1 MRQQRRFLMCAAG
14 NRRSIPAPFGSPG
27 GHRPSIPAPFGSPA
41 RHRHSIDA
49 HDRMPAAW
57 RRSAAWLGLA
67 ILIAQLAAAQMLYN
81 PNDERFKSLYLEKTQ
96 SDYRMQ
102 KQDFQRQKL
111 LHDKGLIS
119 ERDYSQSEA
128 SFKAAQITYQQ
139 AILSL
144 AFEQPHI
151 TIDNGIK
158 YQGKDGKKRVR
169 LTLRNTTGGLIEGRK
184 IELEDFEGIRT
195 DRIANV
201 YVSLLNDAKAIVS
214 KPYEAKIESM
224 PFNKPIAVD
233 FFLLQD
239 LDNVTVKCVY
249 GDKTDEKKI
258 FLQKDE
264 SANRVLISSEQFS
277 QEADLGAR
285 ANYNLTLEL
294 FSSSD
299 NVYKLD
305 VFNLPRQIAC
315 DFLEDP
321 TNARLSQVKFSQD
334 INSRKIALAVY
345 LPDRYDSTSFMIDA
359 PITFFAA
366 AIPRS
371 DAEQV
376 ADKEKGYTAA
386 ELDRMN
392 ISYIRLELVPRGV
405 GRIQVRAANF
415 YQELR
420 PNERVQM
427 NLTVYNDGT
436 RRLDN
441 IKVQAESPLNW
452 TSTIL
457 PDLVPSLLPGK
468 EETIAVT
475 IIPPSDVSVGDYETT
490 IKTEAFASNRK
501 VDSEDKKIRIHISSS
516 ANILG
521 TASLILLL
529 VGILVGVVVFGVRL
543 SRR

>member
-1 MRQQRRFLMCAAG
+1 MRGETGHSRTITATRT
-14 NRRSIPAPFGSPG
+14 PATG
-27 GHRPSIPAPFGSPA
+27 GRG
-41 RHRHSIDA
+41 RVVC
-49 HDRMPAAW
+49 
-57 RRSAAWLGLA
+57 LGLA
-67 ILIAQLAAAQMLYN
+67 LLIAQLAAAQMLYN

-96 SDYRMQ
+96 SDYGMQ

-128 SFKAAQITYQQ
+128 SFKSAQITYQQ

-169 LTLRNTTGGLIEGRK
+169 LTLRNTTGGLIEGKK

-224 PFNKPIAVD
+224 PFNKPIGVD

-305 VFNLPRQIAC
+305 VFNLPRQISC

-366 AIPRS
+366 AIPRTE
-371 DAEQV
+371 AEQV
-376 ADKEKGYTAA
+376 ADKEKRYTAA

-405 GRIQVRAANF
+405 GRIQVRATNF

-420 PNERVQM
+420 SGERVQM

-452 TSTIL
+452 SSSII

-475 IIPPSDVSVGDYETT
+475 IIPPPDVSVGDYETT

-516 ANILG
+516 ANIFG
-521 TASLILLL
+521 TAALILLL

>member
-27 GHRPSIPAPFGSPA
+27 GHRLSIPVPLGTPAGYRHPIHAPRWSPA
-41 RHRHSIDA
+41 PWRGR
-49 HDRMPAAW
+49 AAC
-57 RRSAAWLGLA
+57 LGLA
-67 ILIAQLAAAQMLYN
+67 LLIAQLVAAQMLYN

>member
-1 MRQQRRFLMCAAG
+1 MGRLV
-14 NRRSIPAPFGSPG
+14 
-27 GHRPSIPAPFGSPA
+27 
-41 RHRHSIDA
+41 
-49 HDRMPAAW
+49 
-57 RRSAAWLGLA
+57 GLA
-67 ILIAQLAAAQMLYN
+67 LALVVAHFAAAQMLYN

-151 TIDNGIK
+151 TIDNGVK

-169 LTLRNTTGGLIEGRK
+169 LTLRNTTGGLIEGKK
-184 IELEDFEGIRT
+184 IELEDFEGIKT

-201 YVSLLNDAKAIVS
+201 YVSLLNETKAIVS
-214 KPYEAKIESM
+214 KPYEAKIETM
-224 PFNKPIAVD
+224 PFNRPVALD

-264 SANRVLISSEQFS
+264 SANRVLISSDQFS

-334 INSRKIALAVY
+334 VNSRKIALAIY
-345 LPDRYDSTSFMIDA
+345 LPDRYDSASFMIDA
-359 PITFFAA
+359 PIAFYAA
-366 AIPRS
+366 AIPRAQ
-371 DAEQV
+371 AENV
-376 ADKEKGYTAA
+376 ADKEKKYTVA
-386 ELDRMN
+386 ELDRLN

-405 GRIQVRAANF
+405 GRIEVRAANF
-415 YQELR
+415 YQELK
-420 PNERVQM
+420 PGERVQM

-468 EETIAVT
+468 EETVSVT
-475 IIPPSDVSVGDYETT
+475 IIPPGDVSVGDYETT
-490 IKTEAFASNRK
+490 IKTEAFASSRK
-501 VDSEDKKIRIHISSS
+501 VDSEDKKIRIHIYSS
-516 ANILG
+516 ANVFG
-521 TASLILLL
+521 TVALILLL

>member
-14 NRRSIPAPFGSPG
+14 NRRSIPTPFGSPG
-27 GHRPSIPAPFGSPA
+27 GHRLSIPVPLGTPAEYRHPIHAPRWSPA
-41 RHRHSIDA
+41 PWRGR
-49 HDRMPAAW
+49 AAC
-57 RRSAAWLGLA
+57 LGLA
-67 ILIAQLAAAQMLYN
+67 LLIAQLVAAQMLYN

-169 LTLRNTTGGLIEGRK
+169 LTMRNTTGGLIEGRK

-475 IIPPSDVSVGDYETT
+475 IVPPSDVSVGDYETT

>member
-1 MRQQRRFLMCAAG
+1 MRRRRRIPGSEIERPRMIPAPRGARAG
-14 NRRSIPAPFGSPG
+14 KRHVVPARVGLPAGYRHSIPAPD
-27 GHRPSIPAPFGSPA
+27 RSPA
-41 RHRHSIDA
+41 RR
-49 HDRMPAAW
+49 RGRAAC
-57 RRSAAWLGLA
+57 LGLA
-67 ILIAQLAAAQMLYN
+67 LLIAQLAAAQMLYN

-111 LHDKGLIS
+111 LHDKGLIT

-169 LTLRNTTGGLIEGRK
+169 LTMRNTTGGLIEGRK

-305 VFNLPRQIAC
+305 VFNLPRQISC

-366 AIPRS
+366 AIPRTE
-371 DAEQV
+371 AEKV
-376 ADKEKGYTAA
+376 ADKEKKYTAA

-452 TSTIL
+452 NSAII

-475 IIPPSDVSVGDYETT
+475 IIPPPDVSVGDYETT

-516 ANILG
+516 ANMLG
-521 TASLILLL
+521 TAALILLL

>member
-14 NRRSIPAPFGSPG
+14 NRRSIPTPFGSPG
-27 GHRPSIPAPFGSPA
+27 GHRLSIPVPLGTPAEYRHPIHAPRWSPA
-41 RHRHSIDA
+41 PWRGR
-49 HDRMPAAW
+49 AAC
-57 RRSAAWLGLA
+57 LGLA
-67 ILIAQLAAAQMLYN
+67 LLIAQLVAAQMLYN

-371 DAEQV
+371 EAEKV
-376 ADKEKGYTAA
+376 ADKEKRYTAA

>member
-1 MRQQRRFLMCAAG
+1 MGRFACLAFALVV
-14 NRRSIPAPFGSPG
+14 
-27 GHRPSIPAPFGSPA
+27 A
-41 RHRHSIDA
+41 R
-49 HDRMPAAW
+49 
-57 RRSAAWLGLA
+57 
-67 ILIAQLAAAQMLYN
+67 LAASQMLYN

-96 SDYRMQ
+96 SDYKMQ
-102 KQDFQRQKL
+102 KQDFEHQKL

-119 ERDYSQSEA
+119 ERDFSQSEA
-128 SFKAAQITYQQ
+128 SFKDAQITYQQ

-144 AFEQPHI
+144 AFDQPHI
-151 TIDNGIK
+151 TIDNGVK

-169 LTLRNTTGGLIEGRK
+169 LTLRNTTGGLIEGKK
-184 IELEDFEGIRT
+184 IELEDFEGIKT
-195 DRIANV
+195 DRISNV

-214 KPYEAKIESM
+214 RPYEAKVESM
-224 PFNKPIAVD
+224 PVNRQITLD

-239 LDNVTVKCVY
+239 LDNVTVKCVF

-258 FLQKDE
+258 YLQKDE
-264 SANRVLISSEQFS
+264 SANRVLISSDQFS
-277 QEADLGAR
+277 QEADLGSR

-334 INSRKIALAVY
+334 VNSRKLALAVY

-359 PITFFAA
+359 PIAFYAA
-366 AIPRS
+366 AIPRAQ
-371 DAEQV
+371 AENV
-376 ADKEKGYTAA
+376 ADKEKKYTAA

-405 GRIQVRAANF
+405 GRIVVRAANF
-415 YQELR
+415 YQELK
-420 PNERVQM
+420 PGERVQM
-427 NLTVYNDGT
+427 SLTVYNDGT

-452 TSTIL
+452 TSAIL
-457 PDLVPSLLPGK
+457 PDLVPTLLPGK
-468 EETIAVT
+468 EETVSVT
-475 IIPPSDVSVGDYETT
+475 IIPPGDVSVGDYETT

-501 VDSEDKKIRIHISSS
+501 VDSEDKKIRIHIYSS
-516 ANILG
+516 ANVFG
-521 TASLILLL
+521 TAALILLL

>member
-14 NRRSIPAPFGSPG
+14 NRRSIPTPFGSPG
-27 GHRPSIPAPFGSPA
+27 GHRLSIPVPLGTPAEYRHPIHAPRWSPA
-41 RHRHSIDA
+41 PWRGR
-49 HDRMPAAW
+49 AAC
-57 RRSAAWLGLA
+57 LGLA
-67 ILIAQLAAAQMLYN
+67 LLIAQLVAAQMLYN

-371 DAEQV
+371 EAEKV
-376 ADKEKGYTAA
+376 ADKEKRYTAA

-475 IIPPSDVSVGDYETT
+475 IVPPSDVSVGDYETT

>member
-1 MRQQRRFLMCAAG
+1 MRRRRRIPGSEIERPRMIPAPRGARAG
-14 NRRSIPAPFGSPG
+14 KRHVVPARVGLPAGYRHSIPAPD
-27 GHRPSIPAPFGSPA
+27 RSPA
-41 RHRHSIDA
+41 RR
-49 HDRMPAAW
+49 RGRAAC
-57 RRSAAWLGLA
+57 LGLA
-67 ILIAQLAAAQMLYN
+67 LLIAQLAAAQMLYN

-169 LTLRNTTGGLIEGRK
+169 LTMRNTTGGLIEGRK

-305 VFNLPRQIAC
+305 VFNLPRQISC

-366 AIPRS
+366 AIPRTE
-371 DAEQV
+371 AEKV
-376 ADKEKGYTAA
+376 ADKEKKYTAA

-452 TSTIL
+452 NSAII

-475 IIPPSDVSVGDYETT
+475 IIPPPDVSVGDYETT

-516 ANILG
+516 ANMLG
-521 TASLILLL
+521 TAALILLL

>member
-14 NRRSIPAPFGSPG
+14 NRRSIPTPFGSPG
-27 GHRPSIPAPFGSPA
+27 GHRLSIPVPLGTPAEYRHPIHAPRWSPA
-41 RHRHSIDA
+41 PWRGR
-49 HDRMPAAW
+49 AAC
-57 RRSAAWLGLA
+57 LGLA
-67 ILIAQLAAAQMLYN
+67 LLIAQLVAAQMLYN

-475 IIPPSDVSVGDYETT
+475 IVPPSDVSVGDYETT

>member
-1 MRQQRRFLMCAAG
+1 MCAAG
-14 NRRSIPAPFGSPG
+14 NRRSIPTPFGSPG
-27 GHRPSIPAPFGSPA
+27 GHRLSIPVPLGTPAEYRHPIHAPRWSPA
-41 RHRHSIDA
+41 PWRGR
-49 HDRMPAAW
+49 AAC
-57 RRSAAWLGLA
+57 LGLA
-67 ILIAQLAAAQMLYN
+67 LLIAQLVAAQMLYN

-371 DAEQV
+371 EAEKV
-376 ADKEKGYTAA
+376 ADKEKRYTAA

-475 IIPPSDVSVGDYETT
+475 IVPPSDVSVGDYETT